1 MCIKNI
7 KNISLRSLLFF
18 LSSLYLSYNLGR
30 GAVHI
35 VNDQQVRMT
44 EWNKLRAYRNGI
56 NGYLEV
62 NGVRVNGSS
71 KPGASQLNL
80 DRKLYLGGTV
90 VSKR

>member
-1 MCIKNI
+1 M
-7 KNISLRSLLFF
+7 SLL
-18 LSSLYLSYNLGR
+18 LSLFSSSYVSYNLGG
-30 GAVHI
+30 GAVLI
-35 VNDQQVRMT
+35 VNDQRVRINQ
-44 EWNKLRAYRNGI
+44 WNKLRAYRNGI

-80 DRKLYLGGTV
+80 DMEMYLGGTV